1 MKRLTGYAGAGVLML
16 AIFGCDNEPAK
27 DKVKAGVAAPVETAG
42 AAAPAQTAGR
52 YEFSEVD
59 SKLAFVGAKVTG
71 KHDGSLGKFTGNI
84 VGSDP
89 EKSSVNVEI
98 DMASLVADDPK
109 LTGHLKSPDFFDVEK
124 FPKARFIS
132 TSVRP
137 GGDKGATH
145 TITGNLELHGVTKSI
160 TFPATVQMAGDSASV
175 DAEFAINRKDFEVTY
190 PGKPDDLIKD
200 DVLIKL
206 TIRAKKKTA

>member
-1 MKRLTGYAGAGVLML
+1 MTRITGTASAGLLLL
-16 AIFGCDNEPAK
+16 ALLGCDNQPAK
-27 DKVKAGVAAPVETAG
+27 DKSKAGVAAPVDTAL
-42 AAAPAQTAGR
+42 AAPAANAGR
-52 YEFSEVD
+52 YEFSEAE
-59 SKLAFVGAKVTG
+59 SKLEFVGAKVTG
-71 KHDGSLGKFTGNI
+71 KHDGSFGKFSGTI

-89 EKSSVNVEI
+89 EKSSVTVEI
-98 DMASLVADDPK
+98 DMASLVADDAR

-124 FPKARFIS
+124 FPKARFVS

-137 GGDKGATH
+137 GGERGATH

-160 TFPATVQMAGDSASV
+160 TFPATVRMDGDSSTV
-175 DAEFAINRKDFEVTY
+175 DTEFAINRKDFGVTY

-206 TIRAKKKTA
+206 SIRAKRKVA